1 MKLFFVKII
10 GNHVLIM
17 KNIFQAYRTGVFGR
31 SQVVHYAM
39 NLLVSWVF
47 SNEGNE
53 DALFSS
59 VGLLRWLRN
68 LLLDD
73 HDPSVRR
80 EACTGLYKLC
90 LGTTLSGARTGSSC
104 TAPLLSV
111 LLEWVCLHFSEAAV
125 CLLFFLL
132 YWLFYSI
139 CLHCLFTFTQVPGW
153 CPSHDSDS

>member
-1 MKLFFVKII
+1 MV
-10 GNHVLIM
+10 
-17 KNIFQAYRTGVFGR
+17 IFDYKSTLNAYRTGVFGR

-59 VGLLRWLRN
+59 VGLLQWLRN

-90 LGTTLSGARTGSSC
+90 LGTTLSGARTGKFIFMF
-104 TAPLLSV
+104 LSFV
-111 LLEWVCLHFSEAAV
+111 SEKY
-125 CLLFFLL
+125 CNRML
-132 YWLFYSI
+132 I
-139 CLHCLFTFTQVPGW
+139 CM
-153 CPSHDSDS
+153 

>member
-10 GNHVLIM
+10 GNQVLIM

-111 LLEWVCLHFSEAAV
+111 LLE
-125 CLLFFLL
+125 
-132 YWLFYSI
+132 
-139 CLHCLFTFTQVPGW
+139 
-153 CPSHDSDS
+153 